1 MEEHER
7 NYMHWDFLTIAAR
20 VMLTASL
27 AVFVMWS
34 GISNYVLNHA
44 ITSLMILGEYL

>member
-7 NYMHWDFLTIAAR
+7 CYLHWDCLTVAVR

-34 GISNYVLNHA
+34 GISNFVLNHVIIA
-44 ITSLMILGEYL
+44 LMALGEYL

>member
-7 NYMHWDFLTIAAR
+7 CYLHWDCLTVVVR

-34 GISNYVLNHA
+34 GISNYVLNEA
-44 ITSLMILGEYL
+44 ITGMMVLGEYL